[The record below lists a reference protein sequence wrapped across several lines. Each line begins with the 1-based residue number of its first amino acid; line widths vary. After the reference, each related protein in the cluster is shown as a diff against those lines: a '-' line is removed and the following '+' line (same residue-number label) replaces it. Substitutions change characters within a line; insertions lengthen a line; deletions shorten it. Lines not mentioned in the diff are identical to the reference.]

1 MTEAGEL
8 AKKSWTDVKVGD
20 VVLVHNRE
28 HVPADI
34 VALAS
39 SEAQNVCYIETSNLD
54 GETNLKLRQGLPET
68 GEWNTPA
75 AYRDLK
81 VTVNCNAPNKQIYQ
95 FDGYMQIVR
104 VQNDVLTLP
113 LEPKQLLLRGS
124 VLRNT
129 EWLYA
134 VVVFSGHETKLM
146 MNAND
151 APTKWTNVERK
162 TNRYILMIFCFQILL
177 VLLSCAGRGFW
188 GSRNERESTYLR
200 TDDDYSPWGDAA
212 ISFVT
217 FLILYNNLIPI
228 SLYVSMEL
236 VKVWQAY
243 LIDHD
248 VQMYYEVND
257 TPAKARTS
265 NLNEELGQ
273 IEYIFSDKTGTLT
286 RNMMEFRKCSIGGIA
301 YGSSE
306 DMPESMRHEGI
317 DPSFNFYDERLL
329 DHLHSG
335 HRNADTIEKFLT
347 SMAVCHTVIP
357 ERTSTPGHI
366 EYQAQSPDE
375 AALVSAAKAFDY
387 VFSDREADK
396 ITVTIDGKDSRWT
409 VLNVLA
415 FTSSRKRMSVIVRER
430 RSGKIMLYCKGADNV
445 IAERLAPGQDYLD
458 EMMEHLRVFAAEG
471 LRTLVFAE
479 ASIDEAAYREWAAE
493 FAAASTALDDR
504 EGKLAKVAEKMERN
518 LELVGATAIE
528 DKLQVG
534 VPETIHR
541 LAAAGIKIWVLT
553 GDKQETAI
561 NIGHSCHLLR
571 TDMKV
576 MIVNELSDLGTL
588 ARIDTYNKEKVGVD
602 PDNLALVINGTSLH
616 HALAICPK
624 AFVRLAKNCKAV
636 ICCRVSP
643 LQKALVVELI
653 KKNLNTITLAIGD
666 GANDVGMLTAAHV
679 GVGISGEEGLQAVRS
694 SDYSIAQF
702 RFLERLLLI
711 HGRHSYRRIA
721 KLICYSFYKNILL
734 YMTQFWYIFEN
745 GYSGQSLY
753 EGWTIAVY
761 NIFFT
766 SLPILVLAILD
777 KDVSDRMVSKYPR
790 IYRFGQKHVFLTGR
804 IFWGWTLNALFHS
817 LLVYLLISNIWR
829 GGSLDSGGQG
839 FGLMDMG
846 MVMYICVVIIV
857 TLKLGLETYYWT
869 IYNHVAMWGS
879 LVAVVIFFGV
889 YCTAWSWGFL
899 SLAPSLYWVFMRLF
913 VTPVFW
919 WAILLVPTVALL
931 RDIGWKAF
939 MRAFRPKVHHLLQEM
954 AVKKRRRRDPD
965 PENGKSN
972 DDAVGGH
979 RHGHSAHHGHH
990 GHHHHGHHH
999 HGHHNSHASAD
1010 GAKGKGKHSSHNHHH
1025 HHHHHH
1031 RRTLSNQHSRH
1042 HGSHHARGRQ
1052 SPRIGAFNPLRLSPP
1067 PSSMPPGVEMTTTI
1081 PTTPNKLATREETI
1095 GGGQTMA
1102 SGSAVGVPAH
1112 LPPLVGSGSKRAP
1125 KVPPPSVVVAPPIE
1139 PDDPMQRVSVL
1150 DDDAISEAD
1159 HRRTRSHS

>member
-561 NIGHSCHLLR
+561 NIGFACQLLHNAMELVVINDR
-571 TDMKV
+571 DQASVLNRIKEGLATAKKV
-576 MIVNELSDLGTL
+576 T
-588 ARIDTYNKEKVGVD
+588 ARGDDVG
-602 PDNLALVINGTSLH
+602 LVIDGG
-616 HALAICPK
+616 ALKYGLTEEAEDL
-624 AFVRLAKNCKAV
+624 FLEFGRLCKAV

-643 LQKALVVELI
+643 LQKALVVKLVKE
-653 KKNLNTITLAIGD
+653 KDSQITLAVGD
-666 GANDVGMLTAAHV
+666 GANDVGMIQAAHLGIGIE
-679 GVGISGEEGLQAVRS
+679 GVEGKQAVRS

-702 RFLERLLLI
+702 RFLQPLLLV
-711 HGRHSYRRIA
+711 HGRWSYQRIA
-721 KLICYSFYKNILL
+721 TLILYSFYKN
-734 YMTQFWYIFEN
+734 MAFSASQFWFAIMSNFT
-745 GYSGQSLY
+745 GQTLY
-753 EGWTIAVY
+753 ESAYIALY
-761 NIFFT
+761 NVFFT
-766 SLPILVLAILD
+766 SMPIMMIGIFD
-777 KDVSDRMVSKYPR
+777 QGVSKNSVQMYPSL
-790 IYRFGQKHVFLTGR
+790 YLPGQQKKGFNAKL
-804 IFWGWTLNALFHS
+804 FWTWLFNGIFHS
-817 LLVYLLISNIWR
+817 AVFFFITYFIFGTSALNSDGTMPDIWT
-829 GGSLDSGGQG
+829 
-839 FGLMDMG
+839 MG
-846 MVMYICVVIIV
+846 THAYTCVVITV
-857 TLKLGLETYYWT
+857 NLKVALHTKYWT
-869 IYNHVAMWGS
+869 FFNHFFTWGSIALWFIFASIYHSFAELIPDPFNAIFYLYGSVPFWAGIVLTPTICLLPDYLIIYCARTFFPQPVDIVAEMEKMNHPSLDFETKMDDPHLEDAKRFGTRGKQKHHGFAFATETHEDTNAGGHVA
-879 LVAVVIFFGV
+879 
-889 YCTAWSWGFL
+889 
-899 SLAPSLYWVFMRLF
+899 P
-913 VTPVFW
+913 
-919 WAILLVPTVALL
+919 LVPF
-931 RDIGWKAF
+931 KA
-939 MRAFRPKVHHLLQEM
+939 
-954 AVKKRRRRDPD
+954 
-965 PENGKSN
+965 
-972 DDAVGGH
+972 GG
-979 RHGHSAHHGHH
+979 AHT
-990 GHHHHGHHH
+990 
-999 HGHHNSHASAD
+999 AD
-1010 GAKGKGKHSSHNHHH
+1010 G
-1025 HHHHHH
+1025 
-1031 RRTLSNQHSRH
+1031 
-1042 HGSHHARGRQ
+1042 
-1052 SPRIGAFNPLRLSPP
+1052 
-1067 PSSMPPGVEMTTTI
+1067 
-1081 PTTPNKLATREETI
+1081 
-1095 GGGQTMA
+1095 MA
-1102 SGSAVGVPAH
+1102 YSYEYSYESGSYV
-1112 LPPLVGSGSKRAP
+1112 SGSSGSDSESSSSEG
-1125 KVPPPSVVVAPPIE
+1125 SV
-1139 PDDPMQRVSVL
+1139 SYSY
-1150 DDDAISEAD
+1150 SESD
-1159 HRRTRSHS
+1159 